1 MRRRLRIAAL
11 VVLAA
16 LAFLVAPAIALAA
29 SGDEVGQNLGSL
41 LRSTAGALYSGVVA
55 IFSLGFLINRN
66 FTALVIFFVAAIV
79 VGWLVFAPNEVAE
92 AAKAI
97 AGRVLP

>member
-1 MRRRLRIAAL
+1 VRRRLR
-11 VVLAA
+11 VAA
-16 LAFLVAPAIALAA
+16 LALAACWALLVAPAVALAA

-41 LRSTAGALYSGVVA
+41 LRSTAGALYGGIVA

-66 FTALVIFFVAAIV
+66 FTALVIFFCAALV
-79 VGWLVFAPNEVAE
+79 VGWMVFDPGAVAD

-97 AGRVLP
+97 AGQVLP